1 MRQAMI
7 ITDQKNVFSEGEKQV
22 ILHKSQLVEAIA
34 GLRSLYLK
42 SSEKLH
48 SIRDFSI
55 EFEKLDETVRYS
67 LNKYGEAYSGWLL
80 IMDIA
85 TYISCAY
92 YDRTGKTDIS
102 FETAME
108 EYDKMDE
115 VTYLYIFLGMPA
127 LGYEKADAARW
138 LRDTDTMS
146 SKDRQVI
153 GQYIAQKDIK
163 IFIRNIAE
171 LKEDLKELLTVYW
184 EKVFRRVWQEI
195 EKSIDKTI
203 DTAAYE
209 CRMLG
214 DISQYIANM
223 HKDIKV
229 AKGSIHINKEVP
241 YDIKLSD
248 VKQVHIFPST
258 FSGEELLI
266 DIFDRSLVIYYNL
279 NLDDSRQVGEEG
291 KKLCKIFKILGDDTR
306 LRIARLLW
314 GSPATTQYLAGMLG
328 MSPSTVS
335 AHLKMMRS
343 AGLVTNK
350 AVKKFVYYEIDQK
363 AMAELGEELLD
374 YLKN

>member
-1 MRQAMI
+1 MI

-85 TYISCAY
+85 TYISCTY

-163 IFIRNIAE
+163 IFIRNIAD

-184 EKVFRRVWQEI
+184 EKVFRGVWQEI

-248 VKQVHIFPST
+248 VKQVHVFPST

-350 AVKKFVYYEIDQK
+350 AVKKFVYYEIDQR